1 MRSKSGGGGRY
12 FLEKKSFLWGGGGG
26 GGCVREEILPYNT
39 MEGVF
44 RSNFF
49 FYFNT
54 VALSFVFYKYCLIM
68 D

>member
-1 MRSKSGGGGRY
+1 MSWRRNIFFFGGGGR
-12 FLEKKSFLWGGGGG
+12 
-26 GGCVREEILPYNT
+26 GCVREEILPYNT